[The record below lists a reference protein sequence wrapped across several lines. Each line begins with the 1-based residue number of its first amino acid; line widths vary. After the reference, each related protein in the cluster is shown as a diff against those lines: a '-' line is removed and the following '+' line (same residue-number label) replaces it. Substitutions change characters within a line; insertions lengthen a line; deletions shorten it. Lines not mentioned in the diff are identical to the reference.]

1 MANVNRLN
9 RSGPLSFS
17 ELTLGSPYT
26 SISDLLGNI
35 ESAPTQNVSV
45 SASLSLLRS
54 WTGDPI
60 DNIKKLYGVG
70 TGLVSYND
78 VADAKLSEFYGAN
91 YLSASVKPNGSGRWD
106 VKIWPDS
113 VVYNSNYL
121 TQETSSRVYRYS
133 VYSKPN
139 PPNIGTPFVKQSAYV
154 KSNVAEQSVVN
165 LTSDR
170 IYKVVLKDVV
180 SNAFT
185 SSFFTGSC
193 EVSAGSVGSNVY
205 LDSGTQ
211 GNISAAKDQMIAT
224 AGASSL
230 NQDRKSDVIQI
241 AKILATFVDQPNT
254 LSLTGYVRNTTSTT
268 SWPAGGTRSFD
279 FEGFISRIVQG
290 GNYYAGLVTCSGGN
304 PFGSAQPATY
314 QYGIDQVYTT
324 SGQSSM
330 VIFALAPVSSI
341 SGCSALPTDAIS
353 NIVVTQNC
361 FSPAQTINP
370 LVTTAD
376 VNFTGSAIFVNPST
390 NAHSATYTLNADWI
404 NTVNNKS
411 LYTGNQQLLP
421 EFSPS
426 TFTLSVGQS
435 KKVTYAF
442 GKNYW
447 HNAIQSSSF
456 STRGSFTA
464 VFSGGATLVGYIT
477 STMDK
482 NVCMG
487 SGGASGGGGGGG
499 GGGGCPAAWQLM
511 ETKELG
517 FIPAR
522 EIVVGM
528 HLRDPQI
535 DVWNRVNVAYIS
547 RAPIYRTIIDGVA
560 FDVDNSHKWP
570 VGNDIWTQV
579 VDIKPGDTLEGVDN
593 KKLFVND
600 NYLLFEDA
608 EYMHL
613 NCDNHRFVMGSGVVG
628 HNATSG
634 KTGMNIQKF

>member
-70 TGLVSYND
+70 TGLVSYDD

-193 EVSAGSVGSNVY
+193 GVPAGSVGSNVY

-211 GNISAAKDQMIAT
+211 GNISAARDQMIAT
-224 AGASSL
+224 AAASSL
-230 NQDRKSDVIQI
+230 NSDRKSDVIQI
-241 AKILATFVDQPNT
+241 ANILATFVNQPNT
-254 LSLTGYVRNTTSTT
+254 LALTGYVRNTTSTN

-304 PFGSAQPATY
+304 PFGTVAAATY

-324 SGQSSM
+324 SGQSSI

-341 SGCSALPTDAIS
+341 SGCSALPTDTIS

-404 NTVNNKS
+404 NTINNKS

-421 EFSPS
+421 AFSPS

-435 KKVTYAF
+435 KKVTYTF
-442 GKNYW
+442 GENYW

-487 SGGASGGGGGGG
+487 SGGDGGS
-499 GGGGCPAAWQLM
+499 GGCPAAWQLM

-517 FIPAR
+517 FIPAK

-535 DVWNRVNVAYIS
+535 GVWNRVNVAYIS

-593 KKLFVND
+593 KPLFVND

-613 NCDNHRFVMGSGVVG
+613 NCDNHRFVMGSDVIG
-628 HNATSG
+628 HNATSANV
-634 KTGMNIQKF
+634 GMNIKKF

>member
-35 ESAPTQNVSV
+35 QSVPTQNVSV
-45 SASLSLLRS
+45 SSSLSLLRS
-54 WTGDPI
+54 WTGDPT
-60 DNIKKLYGVG
+60 NNTKPLYGVG
-70 TGLVSYND
+70 TGLVSYD
-78 VADAKLSEFYGAN
+78 GVVDARLSEFYGAN
-91 YLSASVKPNGSGRWD
+91 YLSASIKPNGTGRWD

-133 VYSKPN
+133 VYSK
-139 PPNIGTPFVKQSAYV
+139 TLAETSFVKQSAYV
-154 KSNVAEQSVVN
+154 KSNVAEQSIVN

-193 EVSAGSVGSNVY
+193 GVPAGSVGSNVY

-211 GNISAAKDQMIAT
+211 GNILSAKDQMIA
-224 AGASSL
+224 AAAASSL
-230 NQDRKSDVIQI
+230 NSDRKSDVIQI
-241 AKILATFVDQPNT
+241 ANILANFVNNPNT
-254 LSLTGYVRNTTSTT
+254 LPLTGYVRNATSTT

-304 PFGSAQPATY
+304 PFGSSQPATY

-330 VIFALAPVSSI
+330 VIFALAPVSAI
-341 SGCSALPTDAIS
+341 TGCSALPTDAIS

-361 FSPAQTINP
+361 FSPAQTIDP

-390 NAHSATYTLNADWI
+390 NAHSATYALNADWI
-404 NTVNNKS
+404 NTINNKS

-421 EFSPS
+421 AFSPS

-435 KKVTYAF
+435 KKVTYKF
-442 GKNYW
+442 GENYW

-487 SGGASGGGGGGG
+487 SGGQG

-511 ETKELG
+511 ETKERG
-517 FIPAR
+517 FIPAK
-522 EIVVGM
+522 EIIVGM

-535 DVWNRVNVAYIS
+535 GVWNRVNIARLS

-560 FDVDNSHKWP
+560 FDVDSSHKWS
-570 VGNDIWTQV
+570 VGNDIWKQV
-579 VDIKPGDTLEGVDN
+579 VDIKSGDTLEGVNN
-593 KKLFVND
+593 KTLFVND
-600 NYLLFEDA
+600 NYLLYEDA

-613 NCDNHRFVMGSGVVG
+613 NCDNRRFVMGSDVIG
-628 HNATSG
+628 HNGSTSG
-634 KTGMNIQKF
+634 LVTKKF

>member
-1 MANVNRLN
+1 MPNVNRIN

-35 ESAPTQNVSV
+35 QSVPTQNVSV
-45 SASLSLLRS
+45 SSSLSLLRS
-54 WTGDPI
+54 WTGDPT
-60 DNIKKLYGVG
+60 NNTKPLYGVG
-70 TGLVSYND
+70 TGLVSYD
-78 VADAKLSEFYGAN
+78 GVVDAKLSEFYGAN
-91 YLSASVKPNGSGRWD
+91 YLSASIKPNGTGRWD

-133 VYSKPN
+133 VYSKTLV
-139 PPNIGTPFVKQSAYV
+139 GTSFVKQSAYV

-193 EVSAGSVGSNVY
+193 GVPAGSVGSNVY

-211 GNISAAKDQMIAT
+211 GNILAAKDQMIAT
-224 AGASSL
+224 AAASSL
-230 NQDRKSDVIQI
+230 NSDRKSDVIQI
-241 AKILATFVDQPNT
+241 ANILANFVNNPNT
-254 LSLTGYVRNTTSTT
+254 LPLTGYVRNATSTT

-304 PFGSAQPATY
+304 PFGSSQPATY

-324 SGQSSM
+324 SDQSSM
-330 VIFALAPVSSI
+330 VIFALASVSAI
-341 SGCSALPTDAIS
+341 TGCSALPTDAIS

-361 FSPAQTINP
+361 FSPAQTIDP
-370 LVTTAD
+370 LVTTTD

-390 NAHSATYTLNADWI
+390 NAHSATYALNADWI

-421 EFSPS
+421 AFSPS

-435 KKVTYAF
+435 KKVTYKF
-442 GKNYW
+442 GENYW
-447 HNAIQSSSF
+447 HNNIQSSSF

-487 SGGASGGGGGGG
+487 SGGQG

-511 ETKELG
+511 ETKERG
-517 FIPAR
+517 FIPAK
-522 EIVVGM
+522 EIIVGM
-528 HLRDPQI
+528 HLRDSQI
-535 DVWNRVNVAYIS
+535 GVWNRVNIARLS

-560 FDVDNSHKWP
+560 FDVDSSHKWS
-570 VGNDIWTQV
+570 VGNDIWKQV
-579 VDIKPGDTLEGVDN
+579 VDIKSGDTLEGVNN
-593 KKLFVND
+593 KTLFVND
-600 NYLLFEDA
+600 NYLLYEDA
-608 EYMHL
+608 EYMYL
-613 NCDNHRFVMGSGVVG
+613 NCDNHRFVMGSDVIG
-628 HNATSG
+628 HNGSTSG
-634 KTGMNIQKF
+634 LVTKKF

>member
-1 MANVNRLN
+1 MPNVNRIN

-35 ESAPTQNVSV
+35 QSVPTQNVSV
-45 SASLSLLRS
+45 SSSLSLLRS
-54 WTGDPI
+54 WTGDPT
-60 DNIKKLYGVG
+60 NNTKPLYGVG
-70 TGLVSYND
+70 TGLVSYD
-78 VADAKLSEFYGAN
+78 GVVDARLSEFYGAN
-91 YLSASVKPNGSGRWD
+91 YLSASIKPNGTGRWD

-133 VYSKPN
+133 VYSK
-139 PPNIGTPFVKQSAYV
+139 TLAETSFVKQSAYV

-193 EVSAGSVGSNVY
+193 GVPAGSVGSNVY

-211 GNISAAKDQMIAT
+211 GNILSAKDQMIA
-224 AGASSL
+224 AAAASSL
-230 NQDRKSDVIQI
+230 NSDRKSDVIQI
-241 AKILATFVDQPNT
+241 ANILANFVNNPNT
-254 LSLTGYVRNTTSTT
+254 LPLTGYVRNATSTT

-304 PFGSAQPATY
+304 PFGSSQPATY

-330 VIFALAPVSSI
+330 VIFALAPVSAI
-341 SGCSALPTDAIS
+341 TGCSALPTDAIS

-361 FSPAQTINP
+361 FSPAQTIDP

-390 NAHSATYTLNADWI
+390 NAHSATYALNADWI
-404 NTVNNKS
+404 NTINNKS

-421 EFSPS
+421 AFSPS

-435 KKVTYAF
+435 KKVTYKF
-442 GKNYW
+442 GENYW

-487 SGGASGGGGGGG
+487 SGGQG

-511 ETKELG
+511 ETKERG
-517 FIPAR
+517 FIPAK
-522 EIVVGM
+522 EIIVGM

-535 DVWNRVNVAYIS
+535 GVWNRVNIARLS

-560 FDVDNSHKWP
+560 FDVDSSHKWS
-570 VGNDIWTQV
+570 VGNDIWKQV
-579 VDIKPGDTLEGVDN
+579 VDIKSGDTLEGVNN
-593 KKLFVND
+593 KTLFVND
-600 NYLLFEDA
+600 NYLLYEDA

-613 NCDNHRFVMGSGVVG
+613 NCDNRRFVMGSDVIG
-628 HNATSG
+628 HNGSTSG
-634 KTGMNIQKF
+634 LVTKKF

>member
-1 MANVNRLN
+1 MSNVNRLN

-17 ELTLGSPYT
+17 ELTLGSPYS
-26 SISDLLGNI
+26 SISDLLSNI
-35 ESAPTQNVSV
+35 ESVPTQNVSV

-54 WTGDPI
+54 WTGDPT
-60 DNIKKLYGVG
+60 DNTKTLYGVG
-70 TGLVSYND
+70 TGLVSYD
-78 VADAKLSEFYGAN
+78 SVVDAKLSEFYGAN
-91 YLSASVKPNGSGRWD
+91 YLSASIKPNGSGRWD

-133 VYSKPN
+133 VYSKPLT
-139 PPNIGTPFVKQSAYV
+139 GTSFVKQSAYV

-193 EVSAGSVGSNVY
+193 GVPAGSVGSNVY
-205 LDSGTQ
+205 LDSGTTTTIAAARDAIIA
-211 GNISAAKDQMIAT
+211 GISKSGLDSNRQ
-224 AGASSL
+224 
-230 NQDRKSDVIQI
+230 SDVIQI
-241 AKILATFVDQPNT
+241 AKILANFVDQPNT
-254 LSLTGYVRNTTSTT
+254 LSLTGYVRNATSTT

-304 PFGSAQPATY
+304 SFVGNPATTY

-411 LYTGNQQLLP
+411 LYDGNQQLLP
-421 EFSPS
+421 AFSPS

-487 SGGASGGGGGGG
+487 SGGQG

-511 ETKELG
+511 ETKERG

-535 DVWNRVNVAYIS
+535 GVWNRVNVAYVS

-570 VGNDIWTQV
+570 VGNDTWKQV
-579 VDIKPGDTLEGVDN
+579 VDIKPGDTLEGVNN
-593 KKLFVND
+593 KTLFVND
-600 NYLLFEDA
+600 NYLLLKDA

-613 NCDNHRFVMGSGVVG
+613 NCDNHRFVMGSDVIG
-628 HNATSG
+628 HNGSASWLVT
-634 KTGMNIQKF
+634 KKF

>member
-1 MANVNRLN
+1 MPNVNRIN

-35 ESAPTQNVSV
+35 QSVPTQNVSV
-45 SASLSLLRS
+45 SSSLSLLRS
-54 WTGDPI
+54 WTGDPT
-60 DNIKKLYGVG
+60 NNTKPLYGVG
-70 TGLVSYND
+70 TGLVSYD
-78 VADAKLSEFYGAN
+78 GVVDARLSEFYGAN
-91 YLSASVKPNGSGRWD
+91 YLSASIKPNGTGRWD

-133 VYSKPN
+133 VYSK
-139 PPNIGTPFVKQSAYV
+139 TLAETSFVKQSAYV
-154 KSNVAEQSVVN
+154 KSNVAEQSLVN

-193 EVSAGSVGSNVY
+193 GVPAGSVGSNVY

-211 GNISAAKDQMIAT
+211 GNILSAKDQMIA
-224 AGASSL
+224 AAAASSL
-230 NQDRKSDVIQI
+230 NSDRKSDVIQI
-241 AKILATFVDQPNT
+241 ANILANFVNNPNT
-254 LSLTGYVRNTTSTT
+254 LPLTGYVRNATSTT

-304 PFGSAQPATY
+304 PFGSSQPATY

-330 VIFALAPVSSI
+330 VIFALAPVSAI
-341 SGCSALPTDAIS
+341 TGCSALPTDAIS

-361 FSPAQTINP
+361 FSPAQTIDP

-390 NAHSATYTLNADWI
+390 NAHSATYALNADWI
-404 NTVNNKS
+404 NTINNKS

-421 EFSPS
+421 AFSPS

-435 KKVTYAF
+435 KKVTYKF
-442 GKNYW
+442 GENYW

-487 SGGASGGGGGGG
+487 SGGQG

-511 ETKELG
+511 ETKERG
-517 FIPAR
+517 FIPAK
-522 EIVVGM
+522 EIIVGM

-535 DVWNRVNVAYIS
+535 GVWNRVNIARLS

-560 FDVDNSHKWP
+560 FDVDSSHKWS
-570 VGNDIWTQV
+570 VGNDIWKQV
-579 VDIKPGDTLEGVDN
+579 VDIKSGDTLEGVNN
-593 KKLFVND
+593 KTLFVND
-600 NYLLFEDA
+600 NYLLYEDA

-613 NCDNHRFVMGSGVVG
+613 NCDNRRFVMGSDVIG
-628 HNATSG
+628 HNGSTSG
-634 KTGMNIQKF
+634 LVTKKF

>member
-1 MANVNRLN
+1 MANINRLN

-35 ESAPTQNVSV
+35 ESVPTQNVSV

-54 WTGDPI
+54 WTGNPI
-60 DNIKKLYGVG
+60 DNIKTLYGVG
-70 TGLVSYND
+70 TGLVSYDD

-133 VYSKPN
+133 VYSKPLT
-139 PPNIGTPFVKQSAYV
+139 GTSFVKQSAYV

-193 EVSAGSVGSNVY
+193 GVPAGSVGSNVY
-205 LDSGTQ
+205 LDSGTTTTIAAARDAIIA
-211 GNISAAKDQMIAT
+211 GISKSGLDSNRQ
-224 AGASSL
+224 
-230 NQDRKSDVIQI
+230 SDVIQI
-241 AKILATFVDQPNT
+241 AKILANFVDQPNT
-254 LSLTGYVRNTTSTT
+254 LSLTGYVRNATSTT

-304 PFGSAQPATY
+304 SFVGNPATTY

-324 SGQSSM
+324 PGQSSM

-421 EFSPS
+421 AFSPS

-435 KKVTYAF
+435 KKVAYAF
-442 GKNYW
+442 GENYW

-487 SGGASGGGGGGG
+487 SGGDGGS
-499 GGGGCPAAWQLM
+499 GGCPAAWQLM
-511 ETKELG
+511 ETKERG
-517 FIPAR
+517 FIPAK

-535 DVWNRVNVAYIS
+535 GVWNRVNVAYIS

-570 VGNDIWTQV
+570 VGDDIWKQV

-593 KKLFVND
+593 KPLFVND
-600 NYLLFEDA
+600 NYLLLDDA

-613 NCDNHRFVMGSGVVG
+613 NCDNHRFVMGSDVIG
-628 HNATSG
+628 HNG
-634 KTGMNIQKF
+634 GVNGGDPELNIKKF

>member
-1 MANVNRLN
+1 MPNVNRIN

-35 ESAPTQNVSV
+35 QSVPTQNVSV
-45 SASLSLLRS
+45 SSSLSLLRS
-54 WTGDPI
+54 WTGDPT
-60 DNIKKLYGVG
+60 NNTKPLYGVG
-70 TGLVSYND
+70 TGLVSYD
-78 VADAKLSEFYGAN
+78 GVVDARLSEFYGAN
-91 YLSASVKPNGSGRWD
+91 YLSASIKPNGTGRWD

-133 VYSKPN
+133 VYSK
-139 PPNIGTPFVKQSAYV
+139 TLAETSFVKQSAYV
-154 KSNVAEQSVVN
+154 KSNVAEQSIVN

-193 EVSAGSVGSNVY
+193 GVPAGSVGSNVY

-211 GNISAAKDQMIAT
+211 GNILSAKDQMIA
-224 AGASSL
+224 AAAASSL
-230 NQDRKSDVIQI
+230 NSDRKSDVIQI
-241 AKILATFVDQPNT
+241 ANILANFVNNPNT
-254 LSLTGYVRNTTSTT
+254 LPLTGYVRNATSTT

-304 PFGSAQPATY
+304 PFGSSQPATY

-330 VIFALAPVSSI
+330 VIFALAPVSAI
-341 SGCSALPTDAIS
+341 TGCSALPTDAIS

-361 FSPAQTINP
+361 FSPAQTIDP

-390 NAHSATYTLNADWI
+390 NAHSATYALNADWI
-404 NTVNNKS
+404 NTINNKS

-421 EFSPS
+421 AFSPS

-435 KKVTYAF
+435 KKVTYKF
-442 GKNYW
+442 GENYW

-487 SGGASGGGGGGG
+487 SGGQG

-511 ETKELG
+511 ETKERG
-517 FIPAR
+517 FIPAK
-522 EIVVGM
+522 EIIVGM

-535 DVWNRVNVAYIS
+535 GVWNRVNIARLS

-560 FDVDNSHKWP
+560 FDVDSSHKWS
-570 VGNDIWTQV
+570 VGNDIWKQV
-579 VDIKPGDTLEGVDN
+579 VDIKSGDTLEGVNN
-593 KKLFVND
+593 KTLFVND
-600 NYLLFEDA
+600 NYLLYEDA

-613 NCDNHRFVMGSGVVG
+613 NCDNRRFVMGSDVIG
-628 HNATSG
+628 HNGSTSG
-634 KTGMNIQKF
+634 LVTKKF

>member
-1 MANVNRLN
+1 MPNVNRIN

-35 ESAPTQNVSV
+35 QSVPTQNVSV
-45 SASLSLLRS
+45 SSSLSLLRS
-54 WTGDPI
+54 WTGDPT
-60 DNIKKLYGVG
+60 NNTKPLYGVG
-70 TGLVSYND
+70 TGLVSYD
-78 VADAKLSEFYGAN
+78 GVVDAKLSEFYGAN
-91 YLSASVKPNGSGRWD
+91 YLSASIKPNGTGRWD

-133 VYSKPN
+133 VYSKTLA
-139 PPNIGTPFVKQSAYV
+139 GTSFVKQSAYV

-193 EVSAGSVGSNVY
+193 GVPAGSVGSNVY

-211 GNISAAKDQMIAT
+211 GNILAAKDQMIAT
-224 AGASSL
+224 AAASSL
-230 NQDRKSDVIQI
+230 NSDRKSDVIQI
-241 AKILATFVDQPNT
+241 ANILANFVNNPNT
-254 LSLTGYVRNTTSTT
+254 LPLTGYVRNATSTT

-304 PFGSAQPATY
+304 PFGSSQPATY

-330 VIFALAPVSSI
+330 VIFALASVSAI
-341 SGCSALPTDAIS
+341 TGCSALPTDAIS

-361 FSPAQTINP
+361 FSPAQTIDP

-390 NAHSATYTLNADWI
+390 NAHSATYALNADWI
-404 NTVNNKS
+404 NTINNKS

-421 EFSPS
+421 AFSPS

-435 KKVTYAF
+435 KKVTYKF
-442 GKNYW
+442 GENYW
-447 HNAIQSSSF
+447 HNNIQSSSF

-487 SGGASGGGGGGG
+487 SGGQG

-511 ETKELG
+511 ETKERG
-517 FIPAR
+517 FIPAK
-522 EIVVGM
+522 EIIVGM
-528 HLRDPQI
+528 HLRDSQI
-535 DVWNRVNVAYIS
+535 GVWNRVNIARLS

-560 FDVDNSHKWP
+560 FDVDSSHKWS
-570 VGNDIWTQV
+570 VGNDIWKQV
-579 VDIKPGDTLEGVDN
+579 VDIKSGDTLEGVNN
-593 KKLFVND
+593 KTLFVND
-600 NYLLFEDA
+600 NYLLYEDA

-613 NCDNHRFVMGSGVVG
+613 NCDNHRFVMGSDVIG
-628 HNATSG
+628 HNGSTSG
-634 KTGMNIQKF
+634 LVTKKF

>member
-1 MANVNRLN
+1 
-9 RSGPLSFS
+9 
-17 ELTLGSPYT
+17 
-26 SISDLLGNI
+26 
-35 ESAPTQNVSV
+35 
-45 SASLSLLRS
+45 
-54 WTGDPI
+54 
-60 DNIKKLYGVG
+60 
-70 TGLVSYND
+70 
-78 VADAKLSEFYGAN
+78 
-91 YLSASVKPNGSGRWD
+91 LSASIKPNGSGRWD

-133 VYSKPN
+133 VYSKPLT
-139 PPNIGTPFVKQSAYV
+139 GTSFVKQSAYV

-193 EVSAGSVGSNVY
+193 GVPAGSVGSNVY
-205 LDSGTQ
+205 LDSGTTTTIAAARDAIIA
-211 GNISAAKDQMIAT
+211 GISKSGLDSNRQ
-224 AGASSL
+224 
-230 NQDRKSDVIQI
+230 SDVIQI
-241 AKILATFVDQPNT
+241 AKILANFVDQPNT
-254 LSLTGYVRNTTSTT
+254 LSLTGYVRNATSTT

-304 PFGSAQPATY
+304 SFVGNPATTY

-411 LYTGNQQLLP
+411 LYDGNQQLLP
-421 EFSPS
+421 AFSPS

-487 SGGASGGGGGGG
+487 SGGQG

-511 ETKELG
+511 ETKERG

-535 DVWNRVNVAYIS
+535 GVWNRVNVAYVS

-570 VGNDIWTQV
+570 VGNDTWKQV
-579 VDIKPGDTLEGVDN
+579 VDIKPGDTLEGVNN
-593 KKLFVND
+593 KTLFVND
-600 NYLLFEDA
+600 NYLLLKDA

-613 NCDNHRFVMGSGVVG
+613 NCDNHRFVMGSDVIG
-628 HNATSG
+628 HNGSASWLVT
-634 KTGMNIQKF
+634 KKF